1 MNEEWLGS
9 WWRAGTD
16 TRVGGQLVL
25 DEHGIK
31 LTLFGSFFDWS
42 GFDLTGGV
50 GFPLDSPQTAPVI
63 HGRTIKPISV
73 LNATCDF
80 PVPPGAEGFERWH
93 ADCIVE
99 AHVDEPTDESELSFD
114 GLRLDL
120 QTLPAWS
127 RARGVG
133 QRIWFNERR
142 TEVIVEPH
150 DLASAVLDTGERISI
165 SQAAITRHGTRE
177 YEIRQP
183 VTIAIEGTEPATWT
197 ELLNR
202 WLQPLQVLLWLATA
216 VPGRVETMELLL
228 PQGDEPIPRWG
239 RLWAPLLE
247 PGSSAGRDL
256 YPNDVL
262 FFAGDLPGGFGAG
275 LERWLSMW
283 GELQH
288 VLGPLYARAAAP
300 FAYANDR
307 FYTAIAAVEAYHRY
321 CVESERDLPRVEHRQ
336 RVTRIDDLLSE
347 HAPELR
353 EWAVNAVRP
362 FNRLPLWRRIV
373 DIAETLPDFRASL
386 FGDRTE
392 AFSRAVESSRHGH
405 AHALPGSGQLD
416 SGHSLYVAADALV
429 WMLRT
434 CIMVDL
440 GISLDQ
446 SQERVCRHE
455 RFRWTARELAV
466 VLDEIT

>member
-9 WWRAGTD
+9 WWKAGTD

-25 DEHGIK
+25 DEHGVK

-42 GFDLTGGV
+42 GFDLTKGV
-50 GFPLDSPQTAPVI
+50 GFPLRAPQTIPVI

-73 LNATCDF
+73 LNGRCEF
-80 PVPPGAEGFERWH
+80 PVPPGAEGFEGWH
-93 ADCIVE
+93 ADCVVE
-99 AHVDEPTDESELSFD
+99 AHVDAPQDGSEPTFD

-133 QRIWFNERR
+133 QRIWFKERR

-150 DLASAVLDTGERISI
+150 DLASAVLNTGEKVSI
-165 SQAAITRHGTRE
+165 AQAAVTRSGTRE

-183 VTIAIEGTEPATWT
+183 VTIAIEETEPATWT

-216 VPGRVETMELLL
+216 VPGRVEAMELPL
-228 PQGDEPIPRWG
+228 PQGDEPAPRWG

-247 PGSSAGRDL
+247 SGSAPSRDL
-256 YPNDVL
+256 HPSDVL
-262 FFAGDLPGGFGAG
+262 FFADDLPGGFGAG
-275 LERWLSMW
+275 LARWLALWS
-283 GELQH
+283 ELQH

-307 FYTAIAAVEAYHRY
+307 FYTAVAAVEAYHRY
-321 CVESERDLPRVEHRQ
+321 CVESERDLPRVEHRK
-336 RVTRIDDLLSE
+336 RVARIDGLLAE

-353 EWAVNAVRP
+353 EWAVNAVTP
-362 FNRLPLWRRIV
+362 FNRIPLWRRIV
-373 DIAETLPDFRASL
+373 DIVDTLPDLSSSL
-386 FGDRTE
+386 LGERSEDF
-392 AFSRAVESSRHGH
+392 AKAVESSRHGH
-405 AHALPGSGQLD
+405 AHALQGSGELD

-429 WMLRT
+429 WILRT

-440 GISLDQ
+440 GITIDQ
-446 SQERVCRHE
+446 SQDRVVRHE
-455 RFRWTARELAV
+455 RFRWTARELAG
-466 VLDEIT
+466 VLDGLS